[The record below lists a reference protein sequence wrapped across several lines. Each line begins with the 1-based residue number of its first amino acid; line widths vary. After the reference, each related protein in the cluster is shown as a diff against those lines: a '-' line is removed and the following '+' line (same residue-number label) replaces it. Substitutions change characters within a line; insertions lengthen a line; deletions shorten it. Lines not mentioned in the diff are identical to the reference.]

1 MDQAV
6 LNELLTICWRIARNV
21 TTITVADLEKLREVL
36 EKIASAPVWVA
47 AKLIHQFNFFIKKNL
62 ILGFIKTFNFF
73 FPLNI
78 LFSFKPALGA
88 EIG

>member
-36 EKIASAPVWVA
+36 EKIERRG
-47 AKLIHQFNFFIKKNL
+47 KQR
-62 ILGFIKTFNFF
+62 G
-73 FPLNI
+73 
-78 LFSFKPALGA
+78 SFH
-88 EIG
+88 